1 MLDFGVVDTFYQ
13 GFTSVLV
20 VLLWYY
26 FLSGLFNWKS
36 VLKILVL
43 TFFWG
48 VLSVFVADF
57 ILLIMV
63 LINFASQFIQK
74 KSGLKSIFETDFK
87 RHSEP
92 RLPSTAQI
100 NH

>member
-13 GFTSVLV
+13 GVTSVLV

-63 LINFASQFIQK
+63 LINFATSC
-74 KSGLKSIFETDFK
+74 DY
-87 RHSEP
+87 
-92 RLPSTAQI
+92 PSFDR
-100 NH
+100 

>member
-13 GFTSVLV
+13 GFTSILV

-36 VLKILVL
+36 ILKILVL
-43 TFFWG
+43 AFLLG

-63 LINFASQFIQK
+63 LINFARDCLK
-74 KSGLKSIFETDFK
+74 TKNSGI
-87 RHSEP
+87 
-92 RLPSTAQI
+92 I
-100 NH
+100 

>member
-36 VLKILVL
+36 VLKM
-43 TFFWG
+43 
-48 VLSVFVADF
+48 ADCK
-57 ILLIMV
+57 I
-63 LINFASQFIQK
+63 
-74 KSGLKSIFETDFK
+74 
-87 RHSEP
+87 
-92 RLPSTAQI
+92 
-100 NH
+100 